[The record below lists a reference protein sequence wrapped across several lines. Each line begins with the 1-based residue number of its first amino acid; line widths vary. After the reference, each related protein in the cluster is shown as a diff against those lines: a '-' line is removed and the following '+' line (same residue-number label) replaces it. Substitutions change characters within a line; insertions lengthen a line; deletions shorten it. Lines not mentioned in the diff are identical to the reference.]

1 MHAGL
6 SQSYDKTERSAR
18 PSHSERANATVRL
31 SRRSGV
37 TRLQSPRCG
46 RMPRDDASCRCLLTR
61 RLGRTW
67 KYRSNRLHELKASA
81 LGSWR
86 YIQSTGPQSSIPSYK
101 TINQQRLTSQTTL
114 LTFTYTHIHKS
125 QYLISAIDQ
134 PQIRLISTYH
144 LNNTFRLNPPQP
156 RNNAFLRLGTAF
168 PRQVHRR
175 LFQTCQPSITV
186 LSTKNLIAC
195 SPAHDFG
202 IHRSPTT
209 AQRHRW
215 KDIESSSTSCK
226 HYICGTMSND
236 QRT

>member
-1 MHAGL
+1 
-6 SQSYDKTERSAR
+6 
-18 PSHSERANATVRL
+18 
-31 SRRSGV
+31 
-37 TRLQSPRCG
+37 
-46 RMPRDDASCRCLLTR
+46 MPRDDASCRCLLTR

-81 LGSWR
+81 LGSER
-86 YIQSTGPQSSIPSYK
+86 YIQSTDPQSSIYSYN
-101 TINQQRLTSQTTL
+101 TISSTATHKPNIIVDTR
-114 LTFTYTHIHKS
+114 TYIYTQS

-134 PQIRLISTYH
+134 PQIHLISTYH

-226 HYICGTMSND
+226 HYICGTLSNG

>member
-18 PSHSERANATVRL
+18 PGHSERANATGRL

-81 LGSWR
+81 LGSER
-86 YIQSTGPQSSIPSYK
+86 YIQSTDPQSSIPSCN

-114 LTFTYTHIHKS
+114 LTFTHTHIHKS

-134 PQIRLISTYH
+134 PQNPSH
-144 LNNTFRLNPPQP
+144 LNISPQQH
-156 RNNAFLRLGTAF
+156 F
-168 PRQVHRR
+168 PTQ
-175 LFQTCQPSITV
+175 
-186 LSTKNLIAC
+186 
-195 SPAHDFG
+195 
-202 IHRSPTT
+202 PTT
-209 AQRHRW
+209 ASQQCLPQ
-215 KDIESSSTSCK
+215 IGNSISSTSSSPALLDLPAQ
-226 HYICGTMSND
+226 HHRLLNQEPHRLLAGT
-236 QRT
+236 